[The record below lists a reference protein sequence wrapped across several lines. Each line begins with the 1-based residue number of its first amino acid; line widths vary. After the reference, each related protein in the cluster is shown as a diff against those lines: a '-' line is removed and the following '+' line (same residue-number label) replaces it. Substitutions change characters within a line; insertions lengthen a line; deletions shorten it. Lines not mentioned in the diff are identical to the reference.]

1 MQGNDVEMAPEEEY
15 SAAGLFS
22 TTDEHTVVLV
32 GQFPGRAIA
41 ASVLQPGSA
50 GPSAG
55 GCGVLKSRWEDGWS
69 LRSWVCGDRKVQV
82 QVSGL
87 VLPVW
92 PRSLQGGLGTI
103 NCGLALASVGNC
115 FGGFACTGWVAGWAA
130 TWKLVL
136 GKLLLTCQSC
146 CVQS

>member
-69 LRSWVCGDRKVQV
+69 LRSWVCRDRKVQV

-87 VLPVW
+87 ALPVW
-92 PRSLQGGLGTI
+92 PRGIGDPKLWTHSGISRELLWRFCLHGMGCRLGC
-103 NCGLALASVGNC
+103 NME
-115 FGGFACTGWVAGWAA
+115 ACA
-130 TWKLVL
+130 WKVTAYLPE
-136 GKLLLTCQSC
+136 LLCSILI
-146 CVQS
+146 